1 MSHGLDVGRAPVTG
15 CATTVCG
22 VQRLCERPG
31 CGAPSDASYGI
42 DRLNLVVWV
51 DTAAVAERETAGRLC
66 RRHANALMV
75 PRGWTLDDRRDPVP
89 RLFKVREPEE
99 QPGDAPRDKKREK
112 KQSGSS
118 RPRRRPSPSDTPGLF
133 ESIRREI
140 DTTPAGS
147 VPATEVEPLLPEL
160 TVDEAM
166 KAADK
171 LAEAAAELR
180 REAGEAAEELAKL
193 AGEQLEQVA
202 KARDAVEQLPWAAH
216 ASVER
221 VWPGTVRVRDAGHA
235 IADLLRASQA

>member
-1 MSHGLDVGRAPVTG
+1 MSHTIEVGRAPVTG

-147 VPATEVEPLLPEL
+147 VPGVPAPSTTE
-160 TVDEAM
+160 D
-166 KAADK
+166 AADPDETQ
-171 LAEAAAELR
+171 AM
-180 REAGEAAEELAKL
+180 
-193 AGEQLEQVA
+193 
-202 KARDAVEQLPWAAH
+202 PW
-216 ASVER
+216 SPR
-221 VWPGTVRVRDAGHA
+221 
-235 IADLLRASQA
+235 LASQGNTAGILRPQFGRLLGRAFGDAPADDDVEDGVDDADDLP